1 MEFADLLNEYIDKI
15 NCTSKELSNESGISP
30 SLISRYRNGQR
41 IPKYNSKQYINLIK
55 GLSTLSNID
64 KENITK
70 DFNNLF
76 KKENIDFNIFINN
89 LNIIIEK
96 LNINSS
102 ELSKYIGFDSSY
114 ISKIK
119 NGTRKPHNIDKFI
132 MSICKY
138 ITHKCNTESD
148 IKILTN
154 ILKCKKEDLENTT
167 IIYDFLTTNNK
178 KYETYN
184 ISTFLSKL
192 DYFDLNEY
200 IKIIKFDK
208 IKVPTV
214 PIQLPKTKIYYGLD
228 EFKNSQ
234 IDLLKQIVL
243 SKSKEDVFFYSNMPM
258 YEASKDLEFTKK
270 FMIGLALILKKGLK
284 LNIIHNLNRPFNE
297 ILVGLEGWI
306 PLYMTGQINP
316 YYISDNYNYI
326 YNTLECS
333 SGNASLTGMCINNLN
348 NCRMYLSN
356 KKEDIDF
363 SNKNAKNLLKISKPL
378 LKIYTEK
385 NKEEFKNNIEKLINV
400 KGKRRNI
407 YSKLPIYTIS
417 TELLN
422 KILISN
428 NIDKQTINTINKYIK
443 EYKENINKILNNNL
457 IYDEI
462 QILSEN
468 EFNKKNYTLS
478 LSDLFLDKEIYYTY
492 EQYLEHINCIKK
504 FKNKNYKYIINN
516 NIIFQNINIHIIENK
531 QVIISKENLPSIQFI
546 ITNNKLVNAIENIN

>member
-148 IKILTN
+148 I
-154 ILKCKKEDLENTT
+154 
-167 IIYDFLTTNNK
+167 
-178 KYETYN
+178 
-184 ISTFLSKL
+184 
-192 DYFDLNEY
+192 
-200 IKIIKFDK
+200 
-208 IKVPTV
+208 
-214 PIQLPKTKIYYGLD
+214 
-228 EFKNSQ
+228 
-234 IDLLKQIVL
+234 
-243 SKSKEDVFFYSNMPM
+243 
-258 YEASKDLEFTKK
+258 
-270 FMIGLALILKKGLK
+270 
-284 LNIIHNLNRPFNE
+284 
-297 ILVGLEGWI
+297 
-306 PLYMTGQINP
+306 
-316 YYISDNYNYI
+316 
-326 YNTLECS
+326 
-333 SGNASLTGMCINNLN
+333 
-348 NCRMYLSN
+348 
-356 KKEDIDF
+356 
-363 SNKNAKNLLKISKPL
+363 
-378 LKIYTEK
+378 
-385 NKEEFKNNIEKLINV
+385 
-400 KGKRRNI
+400 
-407 YSKLPIYTIS
+407 
-417 TELLN
+417 N
-422 KILISN
+422 KILS
-428 NIDKQTINTINKYIK
+428 
-443 EYKENINKILNNNL
+443 NNL

-468 EFNKKNYTLS
+468 EFNEKNYTLS